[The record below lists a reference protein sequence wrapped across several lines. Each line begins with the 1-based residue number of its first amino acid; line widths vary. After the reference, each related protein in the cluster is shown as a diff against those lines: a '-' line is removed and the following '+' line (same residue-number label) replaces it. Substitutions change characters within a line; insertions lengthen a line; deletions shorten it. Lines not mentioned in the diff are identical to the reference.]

1 MKISYHGQSAVYV
14 QTDSHHILIDPFI
27 TGNGLSDLDP
37 ETVEADVII
46 LTHGHGDH
54 LGDTEAIAKRT
65 GAKVIAIN
73 ELAIYLGE
81 KGLDTHGMNVG
92 GGYSFDFGHVKYTQA
107 FHSSAFIEDN
117 GNIVYTG
124 MPAGVILTIDGKTIY
139 HLGDTALFGDLKMY
153 GEQYDFD
160 LAFVPIG
167 DNFTM
172 GPDDALLASEWIQ
185 AKKVVPV
192 HYNTF
197 PVIEQDPD
205 KFAAAVKP
213 GKGVPLKV
221 GESIEL

>member
-1 MKISYHGQSAVYV
+1 
-14 QTDSHHILIDPFI
+14 
-27 TGNGLSDLDP
+27 
-37 ETVEADVII
+37 
-46 LTHGHGDH
+46 
-54 LGDTEAIAKRT
+54 
-65 GAKVIAIN
+65 
-73 ELAIYLGE
+73 
-81 KGLDTHGMNVG
+81 
-92 GGYSFDFGHVKYTQA
+92 
-107 FHSSAFIEDN
+107 
-117 GNIVYTG
+117 
-124 MPAGVILTIDGKTIY
+124 KTIY

-205 KFAAAVKP
+205 KFAARSEERRV
-213 GKGVPLKV
+213 GK
-221 GESIEL
+221 ESRRERGACDDARRRTS